1 MEVNVNITTY
11 NFSTKDFRYNNDG
24 YDAFYIHR
32 FPIVKHNRIT
42 TLEGVITISAE
53 TGEGMIDVY
62 DMNHNVYAPFY
73 HINSGNFNPI
83 LEQIDS
89 QINKELKRLGI
100 KKNDKR
106 TVRQIKKG

>member
-1 MEVNVNITTY
+1 MEVKVNIATY
-11 NFSTKDFRYNNDG
+11 NFSTKGFWYNNDG

-32 FPIVKHNRIT
+32 FPIVKHNRVT
-42 TLEGVITISAE
+42 TLEGVFTISAE
-53 TGEGMIDVY
+53 TGEGVVDVY

-73 HINSGNFNPI
+73 HISSGNYDTI
-83 LEQIDS
+83 LELIYT

-106 TVRQIKKG
+106 AVRNTKKR